1 MFVALSLKNRSHMIY
16 TRFVFFVNYA
26 FIQYWSCH
34 PAEKKKMKN
43 DFDKKKKR
51 TNYIGEIIGNP
62 AVQIA

>member
-1 MFVALSLKNRSHMIY
+1 MFVALSLENRSHMIY

-43 DFDKKKKR
+43 VFDKKR
-51 TNYIGEIIGNP
+51 REPIM
-62 AVQIA
+62 